1 MLAYFFAFLGGIAL
15 FFYGM
20 QLMSDGLQ
28 KAAGEKLQGIL
39 EKMTG
44 VLIFGVML
52 GALVTAVLQ
61 SSSATTVMTIGL
73 VNAGLLTLKQAFGIV
88 MGANIGTTMM
98 AQLIAFKL
106 TDYVTLML
114 FIGVM
119 VQMLAK
125 RVKYQYIGQVI
136 LGFGVIMM
144 GMEMMSGAVIPLKEY
159 QGFRDFIA
167 TFGANPILG
176 VVVGTVITL
185 LVQSSGA
192 IIAILIAMAMQGL
205 IGLDGAIPV
214 LLGTNIGT
222 CITAVLAAL
231 NSNPT
236 AKRVALAHVLFNVIG
251 SVIFLFA
258 LKPYE
263 GIILA
268 VSPADYIA
276 RQIANAHTLFNL
288 INTIIFMPFTNQFIA
303 LIERIMPSKGEI
315 ISMRPEY
322 LDKSM
327 LATPTVAMSLA
338 VKETVRMGELA
349 RTNVGI
355 ALESLRGFDKD
366 KLTYVLEHEPVVD
379 SLETNITD
387 YLTEMSEHS
396 LPEYL
401 SYRHTSLLHAVNDIE
416 RIGDHAQTLAKKS
429 RMLFEEGIVFSEE
442 AQGELAKLSEMVMDA
457 SGRSL
462 EALEKNS
469 KELAGEAVEL
479 CRAVKRFQKEIR
491 KNHITRLGERKCD
504 PVAGF
509 VMLELLINMKRI
521 ADHSKNIAQLVQGT
535 F

>member
-44 VLIFGVML
+44 VLVFGVIL

-73 VNAGLLTLKQAFGIV
+73 VNAGLLTLKQAFGVV
-88 MGANIGTTMM
+88 MGANVGTTMM

-125 RVKYQYIGQVI
+125 RVKGKYIGQVI
-136 LGFGVIMM
+136 LGFGIIML
-144 GMEMMSGAVIPLKEY
+144 GMDMMSGAVIPLKEY

-176 VVVGTVITL
+176 VVVGTIITL

-222 CITAVLAAL
+222 CITAVIAAI

-251 SVIFLFA
+251 SVIFLCA
-258 LKPYE
+258 LGPYE
-263 GIILA
+263 SLIRTL
-268 VSPADYIA
+268 SPDNDVA

-288 INTIIFMPFTNQFIA
+288 INTILFLPFTNQFIA
-303 LIERIMPSKGEI
+303 LIERLMPVKGEV

-322 LDKSM
+322 LDKAM

-338 VKETVRMGELA
+338 VKETLRMGNVA
-349 RTNVGI
+349 RKNVGL
-355 ALESLRGFDKD
+355 ALESVNSYDADKV
-366 KLTYVLEHEPVVD
+366 TYVLEHEPVVD
-379 SLETNITD
+379 SLETNITN
-387 YLTEMSEHS
+387 YLTEMSEHPM
-396 LPEYL
+396 PEFL
-401 SYRHTSLLHAVNDIE
+401 SARHTSLLHAVNDIE
-416 RIGDHAQTLAKKS
+416 RIGDHAETLAKKS
-429 RMLFEEGIVFSEE
+429 RMIFEDEVNFSPEAKEE
-442 AQGELAKLSEMVMDA
+442 LKKLSDMVMDA

-462 EALEKNS
+462 EALDKNS
-469 KELAGEAVEL
+469 KELAAEAVEL

-504 PVAGF
+504 PIAGF
-509 VMLELLINMKRI
+509 VMLELLINMKRV